1 MVSWLIGS
9 RLGRALTAIGTVFM
23 ALFGVYLA
31 GMRSGKQQGEID
43 DLQAYQDTRKKADE
57 ADLSHGSIDD
67 DLGVLRDFHKR
78 NGRN

>member
-1 MVSWLIGS
+1 MTWLLS
-9 RLGRALTAIGTVFM
+9 TRLGRALTAIGTVLVAF
-23 ALFGVYLA
+23 FGVYLA
-31 GMRSGKQQGEID
+31 GMRSGKQQSEID

-57 ADLSHGSIDD
+57 ADLSHGNVDD